1 MGCGQSSTEKDSNE
15 NFNDPNLV
23 QVSSP
28 TRQLIENTDS
38 APKSLNGVDTSD
50 NTCQEKSSHG
60 LKTSGIVVDNTIVAS
75 SNGSVVKANNKTK
88 SSCKNSDEQR
98 GSGNDNTNSNTNLNI
113 SDNHYSSIQHAK
125 KEEREL
131 CHNDTTQLHKTNN
144 TSLANK
150 ETAKLGTR
158 KSSHASYVGSNDST
172 TNARTKEGVKI
183 SANYVGSDKSQIND
197 KALSKMI
204 VDSEATG
211 EKAPLSA
218 SYVGSDEKTVALTHD
233 SCSEKHADFIGSDKL
248 GTMSETKYSAVS
260 SALMSSQELPVF
272 SEYELG
278 LTDNMTTTDRDD
290 VKTKTVR
297 FYNDVY

>member
-1 MGCGQSSTEKDSNE
+1 MGCGQSSIEKDSNE

-50 NTCQEKSSHG
+50 KTGQEKSSHG
-60 LKTSGIVVDNTIVAS
+60 FKTSGIVVDNTSVVS
-75 SNGSVVKANNKTK
+75 SNGSVVKAYNKTK
-88 SSCKNSDEQR
+88 LSCKDSDEQR
-98 GSGNDNTNSNTNLNI
+98 ESVNKNTNTNLNI
-113 SDNHYSSIQHAK
+113 SDNDHSNLQQVK
-125 KEEREL
+125 TEEHKL
-131 CHNDTTQLHKTNN
+131 CQDETTQLHKTNN

-150 ETAKLGTR
+150 ETVKLGTR
-158 KSSHASYVGSNDST
+158 KSSHASYVRSNDST

-183 SANYVGSDKSQIND
+183 SANYVGSDKSQNND

-204 VDSEATG
+204 VDNEATD
-211 EKAPLSA
+211 EKAPVSA

-278 LTDNMTTTDRDD
+278 STDNMTTTDRDD